1 MMKPLRRSR
10 KENERGQSMVEFA
23 ACLPLL
29 LLILLG
35 TIDVSRLFFDYIQMR
50 QAVVEG
56 ATYGQR
62 HSSDLGGVYSVVA
75 EHYDQT
81 HLPAGLTA
89 SASADSA
96 CNTPG
101 ATGNVRVTASN
112 TFTPLYSSTLN
123 GLASYFGGSV
133 NWNISLSATSTM
145 RCFT

>member
-1 MMKPLRRSR
+1 
-10 KENERGQSMVEFA
+10 MVELSLA
-23 ACLPLL
+23 LPLL

-62 HSSDLGGVYSVVA
+62 HPFDSGGITSVVA
-75 EHYDQT
+75 GHYDQNAT
-81 HLPAGLTA
+81 NLPKGL
-89 SASADSA
+89 SASTSSDAA

-101 ATGNVRVTASN
+101 ATGNVRVTASKV
-112 TFTPLYSSTLN
+112 FTPLYSSTLTA
-123 GLASYFGGSV
+123 LFGSAM
-133 NWNISLSATSTM
+133 NWNINLSATSTM